1 MKRKPVNINIH
12 TCGNATLIVECD
24 GKPIIATDPWLH
36 FYRCYFGSWATT
48 KLIPD
53 YHLELL
59 EKCNYIWISHYH
71 PDHLSIASLS
81 RIKAKNKTILL
92 CEQFSNRVAKD
103 LRAKGYKVLI
113 LPKRNFINIANGLE
127 IATFPTADTIDSA
140 LLIRANNCLVVNLN
154 DTDADSSV
162 NFIKKEVAKVDHSIL
177 LKLAGYGDVDMINI
191 YDQDN
196 NFIEPLASQKPAP
209 GFLLTQNASKFNCKS
224 AMHFSSFHKYV
235 REDSL
240 WANKYTTPESDL
252 LRGWK
257 KEINYFK
264 QFSSLS
270 LTTDGIKKM
279 DNIAYP
285 KDNDIE
291 ILPAKKF
298 GDNWEEEPNSN
309 EIKEIKNYL
318 NEVNKIYSKRD
329 FIQIMIGK
337 TIIKPTI
344 ENKNYITLQAPK
356 NSVLRS
362 VRENIFDDLLIG
374 NFAKLIINNK
384 SNINYH
390 SIFRFASKIHDNAE
404 IRNGEELKEFFTFV
418 RDSFDSKKNYFNY
431 RFKKHTRELILSN
444 MREKIGL
451 LSKLKNIYQRL

>member
-1 MKRKPVNINIH
+1 MKKPFANINLH

-48 KLIPD
+48 KEIPD
-53 YHLELL
+53 YHMELL

-71 PDHLSIASLS
+71 PDHLSLASLA
-81 RIKAKNKTILL
+81 RIKAKGKTILL
-92 CEQFSNRVAKD
+92 CEQFCNRVAND
-103 LRAKGYKVLI
+103 LRVKGYKVLI
-113 LPKRNFINIANGLE
+113 LPKRNFISIANGLE
-127 IATFPTADTIDSA
+127 IATFPTADTIDSG

-154 DTDADSSV
+154 DTDADSSS

-209 GFLLTQNASKFNCKS
+209 GFLLTQNAIKLNCKN

-252 LRGWK
+252 FRGWR
-257 KEINYFK
+257 KEIKYFK

-270 LTTDGIKKM
+270 LTNEGIRKLDK
-279 DNIAYP
+279 ISYP
-285 KDNDIE
+285 KDNNLE

-298 GDNWEEEPNSN
+298 GDNWEDEPNNN

-318 NEVNKIYSKRD
+318 DEVNKIYSKND
-329 FIQIMIGK
+329 FIQIMIGT
-337 TIIKPTI
+337 TIIKPTF
-344 ENKNYITLQAPK
+344 ENKNYITLKAPK

-374 NFAKLIINNK
+374 NFAKLIIPKN

-390 SIFRFASKIHDNAE
+390 SIFKFASKIHDNAE
-404 IRNGEELKEFFTFV
+404 IRSGEELKEFFTFI
-418 RDSFDSKKNYFNY
+418 RDSFDSKKNYVNY
-431 RFKKHTRELILSN
+431 KFKKHARELILSN
-444 MREKIGL
+444 LKGNIKF
-451 LSKLKNIYQRL
+451 LSKLKKIYQRL